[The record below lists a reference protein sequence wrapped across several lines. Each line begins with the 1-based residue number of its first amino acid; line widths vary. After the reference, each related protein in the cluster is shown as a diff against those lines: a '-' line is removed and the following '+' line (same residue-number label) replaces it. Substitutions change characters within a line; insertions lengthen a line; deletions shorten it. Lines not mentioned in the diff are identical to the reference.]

1 MRMFKLAG
9 KYYCVASV
17 DFVYEDFAKRISDG
31 LCLRKNSFA
40 EFYSK
45 RIFQNFFQNAN
56 NLKKEYAMYYQEEYG
71 DFADFLYKKELLSR
85 EDIEVLDLDEGQT
98 LLKLN
103 IDLFNYNADP
113 LVQYEDNGV
122 DILNHVLEEIEL

>member
-9 KYYCVASV
+9 KYYCVASD

-31 LCLRKNSFA
+31 LCLRKSSFA

-45 RIFQNFFQNAN
+45 RIFQNFFQYSN

-85 EDIEVLDLDEGQT
+85 ADIKVLDLDEGQT

-103 IDLFNYNADP
+103 INLFNYNADP
-113 LVQYEDNGV
+113 LVQYGDNGV
-122 DILNHVLEEIEL
+122 NILNHVLEEIGL